1 MNKTKTKMALMAR
14 AVMLGLLVLL
24 PVTGGAQMTSNKA
37 QEPKKQESTYRINL

>member
-37 QEPKKQESTYRINL
+37 QEPKKQKSTCRINL